1 MGRGGV
7 DLMPPPAVD
16 ISSLHFEEIQAP
28 AHFLE
33 IGWISGASGL
43 KGAVRVEL
51 RSGDT
56 QTLDSITDFWLQHQ
70 NRWFVAPISGVAAR
84 SGGAVVTFDGVVN
97 RNQSELLRG
106 ARVCLARERL
116 PAPEKDAYYWVDL
129 VDCSV
134 TNTCGA
140 VLGKVGS
147 LLSTGAHDVLCILDP
162 RAVGGQRMIP
172 FVDAFVKSVDLTA
185 KTIVVDWQPEWDEA

>member
-1 MGRGGV
+1 MLPLFA
-7 DLMPPPAVD
+7 DL
-16 ISSLHFEEIQAP
+16 SSLHFEEIQAP
-28 AHFLE
+28 AQFLE

-51 RSGDT
+51 RAGGT
-56 QTLDSITDFWLQHQ
+56 QTLDSISDIWLQHQ
-70 NRWFVAPISGVAAR
+70 NRWFVAPISSVAAR
-84 SGGAVVTFDGVVN
+84 SGGAVVTFDGVAT

-116 PAPEKDAYYWVDL
+116 PEPEKNAYYWVDL
-129 VDCSV
+129 VDCAV

-147 LLSTGAHDVLCILDP
+147 LLATGAHDVLCIVDP
-162 RAVGGQRMIP
+162 KAAGGQRLIP
-172 FVDAFVKSVDLTA
+172 FVDAFVKSVDLPG
-185 KTIVVDWQPEWDEA
+185 KTIVVDWQPEWDEE